1 MVRLVF
7 RPYTQV
13 RRSICTSESLQ
24 ASIRIS
30 SDFTLLKH
38 SSPSFG
44 SRQMCSYSNLS
55 RSRIGRSMM
64 RSQREISLQLQAAFT
79 FIVPMGFNHPK
90 TRTHV
95 RLLGPCFKTGRMK
108 SYDRQQPKH
117 IVCIHLYDSRQQ
129 FRRTSKQSTIV
140 DNQLTTEKPAQKSI
154 CCDASVNIEPAH
166 RGYNTQ
172 RKRQATF
179 LWGLLL
185 DINSC

>member
-44 SRQMCSYSNLS
+44 SQQMCSYSNLS
-55 RSRIGRSMM
+55 RSRISRSMM
-64 RSQREISLQLQAAFT
+64 RSEEISLQLQAAFT
-79 FIVPMGFNHPK
+79 FIMPVGFNHPK

-108 SYDRQQPKH
+108 PYDRQQPKH
-117 IVCIHLYDSRQQ
+117 IVCILAPDDLMK
-129 FRRTSKQSTIV
+129 FKRTACSP
-140 DNQLTTEKPAQKSI
+140 L
-154 CCDASVNIEPAH
+154 
-166 RGYNTQ
+166 
-172 RKRQATF
+172 
-179 LWGLLL
+179 
-185 DINSC
+185 

>member
-13 RRSICTSESLQ
+13 RRTICTSVSLRT
-24 ASIRIS
+24 SIRVS
-30 SDFTLLKH
+30 SDFILLKH

-108 SYDRQQPKH
+108 SYDRQQPKL
-117 IVCIHLYDSRQQ
+117 IVSKHPSDNQQQ
-129 FRRTSKQSTIV
+129 FR
-140 DNQLTTEKPAQKSI
+140 LT
-154 CCDASVNIEPAH
+154 ASSQP
-166 RGYNTQ
+166 
-172 RKRQATF
+172 
-179 LWGLLL
+179 
-185 DINSC
+185 

>member
-24 ASIRIS
+24 ASIRLS

-44 SRQMCSYSNLS
+44 SQQMCSYSNLS

-108 SYDRQQPKH
+108 SYDRQQPKL
-117 IVCIHLYDSRQQ
+117 IVSKHPSDNQQQ
-129 FRRTSKQSTIV
+129 FR
-140 DNQLTTEKPAQKSI
+140 LT
-154 CCDASVNIEPAH
+154 ASSQP
-166 RGYNTQ
+166 
-172 RKRQATF
+172 
-179 LWGLLL
+179 
-185 DINSC
+185 

>member
-13 RRSICTSESLQ
+13 RKAICTSAHLR
-24 ASIRIS
+24 ASTRVS
-30 SDFTLLKH
+30 SGFALLKH

-44 SRQMCSYSNLS
+44 SQQMCSYSNLS
-55 RSRIGRSMM
+55 RSRISRSMM
-64 RSQREISLQLQAAFT
+64 RSEEISLQLQAAFT
-79 FIVPMGFNHPK
+79 FIMPVGFNHPK

-129 FRRTSKQSTIV
+129 FRRTSKQSTMV